1 MLVDYLAGKRKQ
13 GLVVNLAAAGAVNA
27 QAIFA
32 QSVFAGMQGAKT
44 LVIKRL
50 KIRSNAVGA
59 DTWVHVGTGGGGAAF
74 VEAIPPLRLINNT
87 TIDFAENDLP
97 QTELNA
103 NITAY
108 PDAVGGGSVDIQVEV
123 EERG

>member
-1 MLVDYLAGKRKQ
+1 MTVDYLAGKRKQ
-13 GLVVNLAAAGAVNA
+13 GAVVNLAAAGVANAAV
-27 QAIFA
+27 IFTT
-32 QSVFAGMQGAKT
+32 STFAGMQGAKT

-59 DTWVHVGTGGGGAAF
+59 DTWVHVGTGVGGAF
-74 VEAIPPLRLINNT
+74 VEGIPPLRLINNT

-97 QTELNA
+97 QVEFNA
-103 NITAY
+103 NLTAF
-108 PDAVGGGSVDIQVEV
+108 PDAVGAGSVDIQVEV